1 MEREPPSV
9 SRFAVSPSSMFCA
22 PRVGRWRADEAKAE
36 ARSGLDLERTSPRW
50 QRFPTFC
57 LARSV
62 PFRSLRIFGPAAAL
76 ALLAAAPA
84 DAQDAALPRLSPPVE
99 SLRGVPPDALG
110 SALSDAVCSERQRV
124 REEAC
129 YQPMELIED
138 LAAAR
143 ATGVQ
148 ASLLGE
154 DDYVVGIVQ
163 LFGWYPANLEA
174 GTLQALLVP
183 EYVEEGPEGR
193 WTWDD
198 GYGTTTVYAV
208 AAPGRAALVQV
219 FGEGR
224 TAEAELAVVDLGALA
239 ALPAQPSFL
248 DPIDRSIRWSL
259 AEAVQHAEAQRPSTL
274 YQVAPERLAALLPE
288 LEIEG
293 LQRNVRSGYA
303 RYGGWQP
310 WSDGGPEV
318 TAAYAT
324 LRFDPPNE
332 RGYRSWAEVTLIGLE
347 PDAEREAAVQA
358 GLAEGERLER
368 VTVRGREAL
377 RSDPSWMPPPPPA
390 PPPPPPTRPPPPAP
404 PPPPPPSV
412 PPPPAPPG
420 PPAPPSEPSIG
431 IEEIELD
438 MTMPVSPPPP
448 GSPRDVPPPPVLGP
462 PPRPAADPYPQT
474 AFLLSEV
481 VRAEVRGIDSVA
493 VAQLLDALDLD
504 AVAAV
509 QPREVLKAADRYGRQ
524 QAFAGAALLERD
536 PRAARVLPE
545 ARRSMAV
552 VTSHGV
558 GVMLGPEAGRFVA
571 SPVSVRCPFP
581 PERAA
586 YDAASPQGVLAVV
599 SARPLDPC
607 VAVGAPR
614 YPASDAA
621 EAAGAGAFAVVE
633 DLGLA
638 AATPERWLR
647 SWDARRHAL
656 LPTWA
661 LPMEPAAEARER
673 RVGPHRAVAYPLSQ
687 GRVPVPALA
696 AEALFFPVGD
706 RLVSVVGV
714 AVSAEEARAVAESV
728 AAALGPYQP

>member
-1 MEREPPSV
+1 M
-9 SRFAVSPSSMFCA
+9 
-22 PRVGRWRADEAKAE
+22 
-36 ARSGLDLERTSPRW
+36 
-50 QRFPTFC
+50 
-57 LARSV
+57 
-62 PFRSLRIFGPAAAL
+62 L
-76 ALLAAAPA
+76 ALLATAPA
-84 DAQDAALPRLSPPVE
+84 DAQDAALPRLSPPIE

-110 SALSDAVCSERQRV
+110 SALSDAVCSERQKK

-129 YQPMELIED
+129 YQPMELIEE

-163 LFGWYPANLEA
+163 LFGWDPANLEA

-193 WTWDD
+193 WAWDD
-198 GYGTTTVYAV
+198 GYGTTTVYAE

-219 FGEGR
+219 YGEGA

-248 DPIDRSIRWSL
+248 DPADRTIYWSL
-259 AEAVQHAEAQRPSTL
+259 AEAAAHAEAQRPSAA
-274 YQVAPERLAALLPE
+274 YYVSPERLAALLPG

-293 LQRNVRSGYA
+293 LQRNVRTGHA

-324 LRFDPPNE
+324 LRFDPPRD

-368 VTVRGREAL
+368 VAVRGREAL
-377 RSDPSWMPPPPPA
+377 RLDPDWM
-390 PPPPPPTRPPPPAP
+390 PPPAP
-404 PPPPPPSV
+404 PPPPPP
-412 PPPPAPPG
+412 PPPAPP
-420 PPAPPSEPSIG
+420 ASPSKPTIDPDF
-431 IEEIELD
+431 IELD
-438 MTMPVSPPPP
+438 MVVPPSSPSP
-448 GSPRDVPPPPVLGP
+448 GSPRDVPPPPMPGP
-462 PPRPAADPYPQT
+462 PPRPAADPFPQT
-474 AFLLSEV
+474 AFLLSDA

-504 AVAAV
+504 AAAAV
-509 QPREVLKAADRYGRQ
+509 RPREVLMGADRYGRQ
-524 QAFAGAALLERD
+524 RPYAGAALLERD
-536 PRAARVLPE
+536 ARGAVLPE
-545 ARRSMAV
+545 ARRAV
-552 VTSHGV
+552 AVTTSHGV
-558 GVMLGPEAGRFVA
+558 GVKLGPEAGRFVA
-571 SPVSVRCPFP
+571 SPVGVRCPSP

-586 YDAASPQGVLAVV
+586 YDAAAPQGVLAVV

-621 EAAGAGAFAVVE
+621 VAAGAGAFAVVE

-661 LPMEPAAEARER
+661 LPMEPAAEARDR
-673 RVGPHRAVAYPLSQ
+673 RVGPHRAVAYPLGK

-696 AEALFFPVGD
+696 AEALFFP
-706 RLVSVVGV
+706 
-714 AVSAEEARAVAESV
+714 SATGS
-728 AAALGPYQP
+728 

>member
-1 MEREPPSV
+1 MPR
-9 SRFAVSPSSMFCA
+9 CA
-22 PRVGRWRADEAKAE
+22 LFFHLPAGPVRY
-36 ARSGLDLERTSPRW
+36 
-50 QRFPTFC
+50 RFPCVTGL
-57 LARSV
+57 LALAFV
-62 PFRSLRIFGPAAAL
+62 PLALPAAAQE
-76 ALLAAAPA
+76 P
-84 DAQDAALPRLSPPVE
+84 ALPRLSPPVE

-110 SALSDAVCSERQRV
+110 SALSDAVCSARQRE
-124 REEAC
+124 RETAC
-129 YQPMELIED
+129 YQPIELVQE

-154 DDYVVGIVQ
+154 DDYTVGTVQ
-163 LFGWYPANLEA
+163 LFGWDPANLEP
-174 GTLQALLVP
+174 GTLRTLLVP
-183 EYVEEGPEGR
+183 EYVEEELGGR
-193 WTWDD
+193 WAWDD
-198 GYGTTTVYAV
+198 GYGSSTVYVEAV
-208 AAPGRAALVQV
+208 PGRAALVQAY
-219 FGEGR
+219 GEGT
-224 TAEAELAVVDLGALA
+224 TAEDGLAVVDLAALA

-248 DPIDRSIRWSL
+248 DPADRSIHWSL
-259 AEAVQHAEAQRPSTL
+259 AEAVQHAEAQRPSATYL
-274 YQVAPERLAALLPE
+274 VAPERLAALLPE

-303 RYGGWQP
+303 RYGARQP

-324 LRFDPPNE
+324 LRFDPPDE
-332 RGYRSWAEVTLIGLE
+332 RGYRSWAEVTLVGLE

-368 VTVRGREAL
+368 VTVRGRAAL
-377 RSDPSWMPPPPPA
+377 RLDPSWMPPPPPA
-390 PPPPPPTRPPPPAP
+390 PPPPPPAPPSSPPP
-404 PPPPPPSV
+404 
-412 PPPPAPPG
+412 
-420 PPAPPSEPSIG
+420 PPAPPSEPPIDPD
-431 IEEIELD
+431 EIELD
-438 MTMPVSPPPP
+438 LMAPVSPPPP
-448 GSPRDVPPPPVLGP
+448 GSPRDVPPPPVPGP

-474 AFLLSEV
+474 AFLLSEA

-493 VAQLLDALDLD
+493 AAQLLYALDFDAL
-504 AVAAV
+504 AAV
-509 QPREVLKAADRYGRQ
+509 RPREVLKGADRYGRQ

-536 PRAARVLPE
+536 ARGAVLPE
-545 ARRSMAV
+545 ARRAVAV
-552 VTSHGV
+552 VTGHGV
-558 GVMLGPEAGRFVA
+558 GVRLGPEAGRFVA
-571 SPVSVRCPFP
+571 SPVGVRCPSP
-581 PERAA
+581 PARGA
-586 YDAASPQGVLAVV
+586 YDAADPQGVLAVV
-599 SARPLDPC
+599 SARPMDPC

-656 LPTWA
+656 LPMWA

-673 RVGPHRAVAYPLSQ
+673 RVGAHQAVAYPLGR

-696 AEALFFPVGD
+696 AEAFFFPVGD

-714 AVSAEEARAVAESV
+714 AASAEEARAVAESV